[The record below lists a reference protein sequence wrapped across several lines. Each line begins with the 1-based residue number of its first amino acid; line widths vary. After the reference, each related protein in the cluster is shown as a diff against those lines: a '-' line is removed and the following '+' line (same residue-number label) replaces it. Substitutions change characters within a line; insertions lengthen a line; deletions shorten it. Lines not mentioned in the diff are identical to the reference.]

1 MKVKERIF
9 QLIDIYNKTYKNIDR
24 DGIVYKEVSS
34 RFPNGKEILC
44 KIEDF
49 IREFGECETSN
60 MYGGKNRFDFG
71 NASYEMLKPVDYID
85 EMERLKEESPII
97 VGEDFAIE
105 MMSYIRKVDQGYLL
119 RSDFQNEKLYDIG
132 KKRMYYTERKVN
144 LKSEGN

>member
-1 MKVKERIF
+1 MKVKERIP
-9 QLIDIYNKTYKNIDR
+9 QLIDMYNKTYRNIDR

-60 MYGGKNRFDFG
+60 MYGKNRFDFG
-71 NASYEMLKPVDYID
+71 NAHYEILKTVDYIA
-85 EMERLKEESPII
+85 EMERLKKESPII

-105 MMSYIRKVDQGYLL
+105 MMPYIREVDQEYLL

-132 KKRMYYTERKVN
+132 KKRLYYTERKIN
-144 LKSEGN
+144 LKSKGN